1 LLGYF
6 VTKTFFD
13 LWDNWIAS
21 LVCGLFFWG
30 TTALAFWL
38 GPLGGAAGWLIGL
51 MASLA
56 VNAAAAVVFFRVTEK
71 AQEFNAGRAVVS
83 AMLFSLLA
91 SGTVLVSAL
100 GVWFYSSTAG
110 LLGLSLAFLGL
121 WILLFLAAGSSF
133 FLVLLPHFQGAFF
146 QSLKASFRIA
156 AENPGMALMNFAGTL
171 ILSASAIVLL
181 PGLGGAVLYQN
192 NVREVLRR
200 LYEQKESHPG
210 IKPDWKE
217 LMAPEITVL
226 QKRDLQSLLRP
237 WK

>member
-1 LLGYF
+1 MLGYL

-38 GPLGGAAGWLIGL
+38 GPLGGAAGWVAALVV
-51 MASLA
+51 SLA
-56 VNAAAAVVFFRVTEK
+56 LNAVAAVVFFHVTEK
-71 AQEFNAGRAVVS
+71 SQEFNVGRSLVS
-83 AMLFSLLA
+83 AVLFSLLA

-121 WILLFLAAGSSF
+121 WIVLFLAAGSSF

-146 QSLKASFRIA
+146 KSLKASFQIA

-192 NVREVLRR
+192 NVREILRR
-200 LYEQKESHPG
+200 RYEQKESQPG
-210 IKPDWKE
+210 MKPDWKE
-217 LMAPEITVL
+217 LMAPEISVL
-226 QKRDLQSLLRP
+226 QKRDFQSLLRP

>member
-1 LLGYF
+1 MLGYL

-38 GPLGGAAGWLIGL
+38 GPLGGALGWLIGL
-51 MASLA
+51 MLSLA
-56 VNAAAAVVFFRVTEK
+56 LNAAAAVVFYHVTDPS
-71 AQEFNAGRAVVS
+71 QEFNVGRAVV
-83 AMLFSLLA
+83 AAVLFSLLA

-100 GVWFYSSTAG
+100 GVWFYSSTTG

-133 FLVLLPHFQGAFF
+133 FLVLLPNFQGSFF
-146 QSLKASFRIA
+146 QSLRASFRIA
-156 AENPGMALMNFAGTL
+156 AENPRLALINFAGTL

-192 NVREVLRR
+192 NVREILRR
-200 LYEQKESHPG
+200 LYEQKESQPG
-210 IKPDWKE
+210 TKPDWKE
-217 LMAPEITVL
+217 LMAPEIAVL
-226 QKRDLQSLLRP
+226 QKRDFHSLLRP